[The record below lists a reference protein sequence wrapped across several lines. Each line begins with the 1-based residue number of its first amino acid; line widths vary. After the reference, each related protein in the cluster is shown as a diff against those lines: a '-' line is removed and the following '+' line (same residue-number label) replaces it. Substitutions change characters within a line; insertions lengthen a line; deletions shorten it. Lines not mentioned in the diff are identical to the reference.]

1 MRGAP
6 PYDQHAAMSTADT
19 NIDAD
24 AFNAFEAAGWEARA
38 ESYHRHLGAM
48 TSPVIEPLLDAAGVD
63 RATRVLDVATGPGYA
78 AASWAVRGASVI
90 GVDVAGAMV
99 SLARRLRPEIEFR
112 QADAERLPFGDGE
125 FDAVVANFLIPHV
138 GRPER
143 VAAEL
148 ARVLA
153 SGGRLALSTWDV
165 PSRGRLVGVLAD
177 AVRQAGAPPPADLPP
192 GPPLFRFADEAEFA
206 RLLTGAGL
214 DQVEVRTVSYRH
226 HVAGAGELWQ
236 GFLRGAVR
244 IGAMV
249 RGQTEPMQ
257 ARIRAAFDHLVDEHA
272 VDGGVELPVSVKLA
286 SGRQP

>member
-6 PYDQHAAMSTADT
+6 PYAQHAAMTTAD
-19 NIDAD
+19 NGIDAD

-38 ESYHRHLGAM
+38 EDYHRHLGAM
-48 TSPVIEPLLDAAGVD
+48 TAPVIEPLLDAAGVE
-63 RATRVLDVATGPGYA
+63 RGRRVLDVATGPGDA
-78 AASWAVRGASVI
+78 AAAGAVRGASVV
-90 GVDVAGAMV
+90 GVDFAAAMV
-99 SLARRLRPEIEFR
+99 ALARRLRPELDFR
-112 QADAERLPFGDGE
+112 QADAERLPFGDGD

-138 GRPER
+138 GRPKR

-153 SGGRLALSTWDV
+153 PGGRLALSTWDV

-177 AVRQAGAPPPADLPP
+177 AVRQAGAAPPPDLPP
-192 GPPLFRFADEAEFA
+192 GPPLFRFADEVEFA

-214 DQVEVRTVSYRH
+214 EEVEVRTVTYRH
-226 HVAGAGELWQ
+226 RIAGAGELWE

-249 RGQTEPMQ
+249 RGQPAPTL
-257 ARIRAAFDHLVDEHA
+257 ARIRAAFDRLVGEHA
-272 VDGGVELPVSVKLA
+272 TDGAVELPVSVKLA
-286 SGRQP
+286 AGRKP

>member
-1 MRGAP
+1 MRGP
-6 PYDQHAAMSTADT
+6 GPYAQHGPMSTD
-19 NIDAD
+19 IDAD

-38 ESYHRHLGAM
+38 ERYHRHLGAM
-48 TSPVIEPLLDAAGVD
+48 TAPVIEPLLDAAGVA
-63 RATRVLDVATGPGYA
+63 RGRRVLDVATGPGDA
-78 AASWAVRGASVI
+78 AAACAVRGASVV

-99 SLARRLRPEIEFR
+99 ALARRLRPELEFR

-125 FDAVVANFLIPHV
+125 FDAVVANFLILHV

-153 SGGRLALSTWDV
+153 PSGRLALSTWDV

-177 AVRQAGAPPPADLPP
+177 AVRQAGAAPPADLPP

-214 DQVEVRTVSYRH
+214 EEVEVRTVSYRH
-226 HVAGAGELWQ
+226 RVAGAGELWE
-236 GFLRGAVR
+236 GYLNGAVR

-249 RGQTEPMQ
+249 RGQTGPMQ
-257 ARIRAAFDHLVDEHA
+257 ARIRAAFDRLVDEHA
-272 VDGGVELPVSVKLA
+272 TDGGVELPVSVKLA
-286 SGRQP
+286 AGRKR